1 MNTRT
6 LLIGDYRKWLLYAFG
21 KQELSTYAELF
32 KALQS
37 GQPHGTINVTITPDG
52 SRVFSHEKTN
62 EELQLTAEQQQAFAQ
77 YLVQNYFHTERV
89 DDLIAEKREETER
102 VSNHSYL
109 NKENR
114 PEPSAKESYT
124 IKPHPKEITYFNIK
138 LVISVLIYLSLVGLL
153 VIGALTD
160 LSLLF
165 SALLV
170 IPVFIVVW
178 LLRKIAHG
186 IFVGIIKGESVQVT
200 PHQFPEIYNIVEEQ
214 ARALGLK
221 KIPEIYITSGHF
233 NAFVTNFS
241 RAHILMLYSEVVETA
256 MRGNYDVLK
265 YVTAHELSHVRRKHL
280 ARRMYLLP
288 SSIVPFLNLAYSRGC
303 EYTCDR
309 VGYSFS
315 PQGSV
320 EGILIMTTGKEIYS
334 RLNVE
339 QHIKNAQENEG
350 FWSWLSEKFLTHP
363 HHYKRLIEIKKYS
376 QYN

>member
-32 KALQS
+32 KALKS
-37 GQPHGTINVTITPDG
+37 GQSHGTINVTITADG
-52 SRVFSHEKTN
+52 SRIFSHEKTN
-62 EELQLTAEQQQAFAQ
+62 EDLQLTADQQQAFAQ
-77 YLVQNYFHTERV
+77 YLVQNYFHTEHV
-89 DDLIAEKREETER
+89 DDLIAEKRQETEK

-109 NKENR
+109 DKKSGS
-114 PEPSAKESYT
+114 EPSAKDLYT

-138 LVISVLIYLSLVGLL
+138 LVISVLFYLSFVGVL

-160 LSLLF
+160 LGLLF
-165 SALLV
+165 SGLLIIPIFFAL
-170 IPVFIVVW
+170 W
-178 LLRKIAHG
+178 LFRKIAHG
-186 IFVGIIKGESVQVT
+186 IFVGIIKGQSIQIT
-200 PHQFPEIYNIVEEQ
+200 ANQFPEIYHIVEEQ
-214 ARALGLK
+214 AQALGIKRL
-221 KIPEIYITSGHF
+221 PEIYITSGHF
-233 NAFVTNFS
+233 NAFVTHFS

-280 ARRMYLLP
+280 ARQLYLFP
-288 SSIVPFLNLAYSRGC
+288 SGIVPLLSLAYSRGC

-309 VGYSFS
+309 VGYNFS

-320 EGILIMTTGKEIYS
+320 EGILIMTAGKQIHS
-334 RLNVE
+334 RFNVE

-350 FWSWLSEKFLTHP
+350 FWTWLSEKFLTHP